1 MNNHVG
7 RQAIWVETFKS
18 SDRSPAVLYFDV
30 AQSKMVALPGT
41 YAENKEII
49 DKNQIEMFVKIGEE
63 AETGNLQYTNSKG
76 ELITSPNS
84 ADVNWNLRVDISNYK
99 DGSIDLPEVIP
110 EPGEPPYEDYWGLM
124 LGLESR
130 PVIAPG
136 ILIDDAVSMLT
147 AWQGEWKK
155 SPCLNILFIVTDEQG
170 KPLYGIRTFVGET
183 LMYTVNEG
191 GTLTQTTENIRIH
204 GSGEDEMRKFEAG
217 AVYYISLGDQQLIW
231 EEDRKES
238 IDELQGISPVVS
250 ALDNALNQRVPD
262 DGNIVLLGMYFIK
275 KQ

>member
-1 MNNHVG
+1 MTLQEKVDAFAAGQIEFPSNLSPEEYSAFIDEMNNHVG

-110 EPGEPPYEDYWGLM
+110 EPGEPPYEDYWGY
-124 LGLESR
+124 
-130 PVIAPG
+130 
-136 ILIDDAVSMLT
+136 
-147 AWQGEWKK
+147 
-155 SPCLNILFIVTDEQG
+155 CLD
-170 KPLYGIRTFVGET
+170 
-183 LMYTVNEG
+183 
-191 GTLTQTTENIRIH
+191 
-204 GSGEDEMRKFEAG
+204 
-217 AVYYISLGDQQLIW
+217 
-231 EEDRKES
+231 
-238 IDELQGISPVVS
+238 
-250 ALDNALNQRVPD
+250 
-262 DGNIVLLGMYFIK
+262 
-275 KQ
+275 